1 MRVLKN
7 IFSQLHTFLLWAIL
21 CVLLWGWIYTFVGDT
36 SRDKKVT
43 VFINAVAIEDQ
54 KLALRLEER
63 KPDGIKMIKVHD
75 FGYDMFGTATPG
87 DIFIVKRS
95 QLEQMLEDKP
105 EALQSFEAPEG
116 IETFVRGGKCL
127 GMKIYDAKTG
137 KGAGDGV
144 YIRYAPFDGTPAE
157 DYYLCFGSETW
168 HLDGAKEAKDNAAWE
183 VAMELLSLD

>member
-87 DIFIVKRS
+87 DIF
-95 QLEQMLEDKP
+95 M
-105 EALQSFEAPEG
+105 QSFEAPEG

-137 KGAGDGV
+137 KGAGAGV